1 MNTFAM
7 ALAIVTL
14 LILAGGLIFT
24 LKMGKVVSARKSEY
38 DTQLNEKI
46 QEHPYLRNPIFIAYL
61 VAAVIFVGFVLYF
74 AWSHNY

>member
-1 MNTFAM
+1 M